1 MKLIIGT
8 GSPFVRK
15 CRIAVREKG
24 LTNQVEEFM
33 TAATDDAPELLA
45 INPISQIPALQT
57 DEGVNYFDSAL
68 ICQWLDAHFDSG
80 LKLYPMGGEAHWRV
94 RRLET
99 LADGLMEMTVKIVL
113 ENRRPESERSP
124 MWLTR
129 WERNLL
135 RGFAVAEAECPTLDE
150 VEQHGLDM
158 GSITLAIAATYL
170 EFRYTHIEWQA
181 SSPKLV
187 ALAEA
192 LEKRQSFI
200 DTYPR

>member
-24 LTNQVEEFM
+24 LTNQVEEFV

-57 DEGVNYFDSAL
+57 DDGVNYFDSGL

-80 LKLYPMGGEAHWRV
+80 LKLYPMGGEAYWRA
-94 RRLET
+94 RRLEV
-99 LADGLMEMTVKIVL
+99 LADGLLEMTVKMVL
-113 ENRRPESERSP
+113 ENRRPESERSA
-124 MWLTR
+124 MWLAR
-129 WERNLL
+129 WERNLM

-170 EFRYTHIEWQA
+170 EFRYPHIEWK
-181 SSPKLV
+181 STSPNLV
-187 ALAEA
+187 ALKTA
-192 LEKRQSFI
+192 LEKRPSFI